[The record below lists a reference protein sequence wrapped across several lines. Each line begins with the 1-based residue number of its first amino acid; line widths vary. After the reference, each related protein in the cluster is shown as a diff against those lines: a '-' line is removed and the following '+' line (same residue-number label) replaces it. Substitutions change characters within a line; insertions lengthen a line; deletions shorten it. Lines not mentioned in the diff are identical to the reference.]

1 MSAITW
7 DTARSASRSIRWPN
21 ALPAQHGRVVGMRSK
36 AETTELADLLARVA
50 GGDQDAFATFYDA
63 TSRVVFGIVL
73 HVVRDRA
80 QAEEV
85 TQEVYV
91 EAWKA
96 APRYDRLQGS
106 PSAWLNTIA
115 HRKAVDRVRSA
126 HRSTQRDQRHFEQT
140 TAVHTQ
146 PDVSEIVV
154 AHDEGRRV
162 RNALEHLPEVQR
174 TAVELAYFSGFSHRE
189 VAEQLD
195 IPLGTAKT
203 RIRDAMKR
211 LRTQLGEA
219 SS

>member
-1 MSAITW
+1 MPSTTDSA
-7 DTARSASRSIRWPN
+7 
-21 ALPAQHGRVVGMRSK
+21 Q
-36 AETTELADLLARVA
+36 LADLLVKVA
-50 GGDQDAFATFYDA
+50 SGDQEAFAAFYDA

-73 HVVRDRA
+73 NVVRDRA

-85 TQEVYV
+85 AQEVYV
-91 EAWKA
+91 DAWKS
-96 APRYDRLQGS
+96 APRFDRRQGT
-106 PSAWLNTIA
+106 PTAWLNTIA

-126 HRSTQRDQRHFEQT
+126 ERSTQRDQRHFEQT
-140 TAVHTQ
+140 SAIKAD
-146 PDVSEIVV
+146 PDVSDIVV

-162 RNALEHLPEVQR
+162 RAALQQLPDAQR

-189 VAEQLD
+189 VAERLE

-211 LRTQLGEA
+211 LRAQLGGEV